1 MGGTHGLSIIFT
13 RTQIRCVQ
21 WHQLTESRGYFS
33 VKYQTAQ
40 RKEGPPAAFLAAGAP
55 EANLTEE
62 AKN

>member
-13 RTQIRCVQ
+13 GAQIRCVQ

-33 VKYQTAQ
+33 AQ
-40 RKEGPPAAFLAAGAP
+40 RKAGPPAAFLAAGAP